1 MHLSPAVPAAATTAS
16 FCEPWASAPSML
28 MQEADISGHTR
39 TPVPEAVYRIPHG
52 GSSASGRFRPPPGL
66 EEVGASGSSQLAQ
79 ARPADT
85 PVVPFWCS
93 KGSFGHPQLCGR
105 PCVHVAKGGVCPS
118 GLACTYC
125 HFLPHAA
132 VVKPGGSMRR
142 TLLAA
147 TDQELLA
154 TFLPFIRKKAGK
166 EGLLPLAND
175 LINLLEAEM
184 HEPPPTSIS
193 LVSFRPMKMTF
204 MHLVASS
211 MRRLPLHIQVEVQRL
226 KANLPP
232 PALTPGSWGMSL
244 VL

>member
-1 MHLSPAVPAAATTAS
+1 M
-16 FCEPWASAPSML
+16 
-28 MQEADISGHTR
+28 
-39 TPVPEAVYRIPHG
+39 PEAVYRIPHG

-204 MHLVASS
+204 MRLGFPEVNRSTSIESFFASS
-211 MRRLPLHIQVEVQRL
+211 CSRKRYRNPNTQEQGQKRKVTLF
-226 KANLPP
+226 
-232 PALTPGSWGMSL
+232 
-244 VL
+244 VLILLFKPTVTSFLWYHGRQ